1 MIEDIKLIERMN
13 KLLEVGEGPESKDWT
28 AEQNLSFVMGA
39 VRGIKAN
46 AERRLKEFEDA
57 EAPATESRN
66 EMKDPYQIWLENA
79 KIERQLG

>member
-1 MIEDIKLIERMN
+1 MIEDVKLIERMD

-57 EAPATESRN
+57 EAPSDEPFPHVQRAR
-66 EMKDPYQIWLENA
+66 ENA
-79 KIERQLG
+79 KIEGFIR